1 MKTLLP
7 TNAKEARSI
16 GSNKFFT
23 GRPCKNG
30 HLSYRYTNHGT
41 CHDCVN
47 PPKWDVNDPLYISAR
62 LQSDTIISTSQSVAT
77 TLIDNAKEVM
87 RSAQIATL
95 ALHEEAAKVVAEAR
109 EQAAL
114 VMTEYRAKKT
124 LDAQNLAIE
133 MQTKLVALGEM
144 TQQGFRIHEGDLDN
158 FVRIALGYARLSN
171 KHFTERDIFPNR
183 RASSKNELGGWYK
196 FRCVPVDI
204 EHLVIVAKQLTD
216 QRFPPKESK

>member
-1 MKTLLP
+1 MTTILSKT
-7 TNAKEARSI
+7 AREALSI
-16 GSNKFFT
+16 GSNKFYT

-30 HLSYRYTNHGT
+30 HLTYRYAVSGG
-41 CHDCVN
+41 CSECIN
-47 PPKWDVNDPLYISAR
+47 PSTGNSGDPLYVVAKNKA
-62 LQSDTIISTSQSVAT
+62 DTIVSAAQAVA
-77 TLIDNAKEVM
+77 
-87 RSAQIATL
+87 L
-95 ALHEEAAKVVAEAR
+95 ALNGSADALREEAAKVVAEAQA
-109 EQAAL
+109 QAAAL
-114 VMTEYRAKKT
+114 MSEYRAKKT

-196 FRCVPVDI
+196 FQCVPVDI